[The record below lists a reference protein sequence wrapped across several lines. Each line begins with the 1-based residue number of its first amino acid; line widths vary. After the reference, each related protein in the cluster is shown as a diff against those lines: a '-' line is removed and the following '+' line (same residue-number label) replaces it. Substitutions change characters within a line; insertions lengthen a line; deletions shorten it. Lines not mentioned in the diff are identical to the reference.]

1 MQVPVHNISGEVVG
15 QVELR
20 DDIFAVPVNRSVM
33 HQALV
38 RQLANAHLGT
48 HDTKTRSEVSGGGKK
63 PWRQK
68 GTGRARQGS
77 TRAPDRRHGGLAVG
91 PTPDA

>member
-38 RQLANAHLGT
+38 RQLANARLGT
-48 HDTKTRSEVSGGGKK
+48 VKTKTRAEVSGSGALSSW
-63 PWRQK
+63 PR
-68 GTGRARQGS
+68 TSAS
-77 TRAPDRRHGGLAVG
+77 ASPTSG
-91 PTPDA
+91 PEATHSA